1 MARHSSLADQLS
13 ALRAYATAPDH
24 NPEPI
29 QTNWATVPANDN
41 DPEDVADLHVERR
54 WRMKPSVEEIMRQV
68 ATGDTQRNDAGQII
82 RIGKLHF
89 SDGTQTE
96 AGFKLV
102 MGTPVA
108 ARIRMPAGAMLRT
121 KDAEEG
127 QLGGDEDP
135 QHIAASNAYF
145 AEAFDVKP
153 RGYQSGGRRK
163 RGSNIGH
170 EEAKAILEDAYART
184 DMSKVTFTRYP
195 DGLPSGG
202 PKVADNF
209 LGMQKTTCGDSGSV
223 MWQDIVTAR
232 VNQKTWHDALDALKA
247 KDRAVLEAAKTAR
260 TYADVG
266 ASVGMSREY
275 ARRKGG
281 RKALIAAN
289 DNLMA
294 AINKIAS

>member
-1 MARHSSLADQLS
+1 MTRHPSLADQLS
-13 ALRAYATAPDH
+13 ALRTYVTAPDH
-24 NPEPI
+24 DPEPV
-29 QTNWATVPANDN
+29 QTNWSTVPANDN
-41 DPEDVADLHVERR
+41 DPEDVADLHIERR

-68 ATGDTQRNDAGQII
+68 EAGDIQRNDAGQII
-82 RIGKLHF
+82 RIGKLRF

-108 ARIRMPAGAMLRT
+108 TRIRMPAGAMLGT

-127 QLGGDEDP
+127 QLGAEEDP
-135 QHIAASNAYF
+135 QHVAASNAYF
-145 AEAFDVKP
+145 AEAFDVRP
-153 RGYQSGGRRK
+153 RCYQSAGRRK

-170 EEAKAILEDAYART
+170 EEAKAILADAYART

-223 MWQDIVTAR
+223 VWQDIVTAKAAR
-232 VNQKTWHDALDALKA
+232 KEWFDAVDALKA
-247 KDRAVLEAAKTAR
+247 KDRQVLEAARTAR

>member
-1 MARHSSLADQLS
+1 
-13 ALRAYATAPDH
+13 LRAYATAPDH

-68 ATGDTQRNDAGQII
+68 AAGDIDRNDAGQII

-102 MGTPVA
+102 MGSPVA
-108 ARIRMPAGAMLRT
+108 ARIRMPAGAMLGT

-127 QLGGDEDP
+127 QLGGEIDP
-135 QHIAASNAYF
+135 QHITASNSYF
-145 AEAFDVKP
+145 AETFDVKP
-153 RGYQSGGRRK
+153 RGYQSGGRRN
-163 RGSNIGH
+163 RGKNIGH
-170 EEAKAILEDAYART
+170 EEAKAMLAEAYART
-184 DMSKVTFTRYP
+184 DMSKVTFTKYP

-202 PKVADNF
+202 PKVADSF
-209 LGMQKTTCGDSGSV
+209 LGMQKTTCGDTGSV
-223 MWQDIVTAR
+223 MWQDIVTAKADR
-232 VNQKTWHDALDALKA
+232 KEWFDAVDALKA
-247 KDRAVLEAAKTAR
+247 KDRQVLEAAKTAR
-260 TYADVG
+260 TYADVSPGGTDRG
-266 ASVGMSREY
+266 ARKRGRRE
-275 ARRKGG
+275 
-281 RKALIAAN
+281 LIAAN

-294 AINKIAS
+294 AINKMAA

>member
-1 MARHSSLADQLS
+1 MTRHPSLADQLS
-13 ALRAYATAPDH
+13 ALRTYVTTPDH
-24 NPEPI
+24 EPEPI
-29 QTNWATVPANDN
+29 KTNWATVPANDN
-41 DPEDVADLHVERR
+41 DPEDVADLHIERR
-54 WRMKPSVEEIMRQV
+54 WRMKPSIEEIMRQV
-68 ATGDTQRNDAGQII
+68 ATGDIERNDAGQII

-102 MGTPVA
+102 MGAPVA
-108 ARIRMPAGAMLRT
+108 TRIRVPAGGMLGT

-127 QLGGDEDP
+127 QLGGEEDP

-145 AEAFDVKP
+145 AETFDVKP

-163 RGSNIGH
+163 RGSSIGH
-170 EEAKAILEDAYART
+170 EEAKAILADAYART

-195 DGLPSGG
+195 DGLPAGG

-209 LGMQKTTCGDSGSV
+209 MGMQKTTCGDSGSV
-223 MWQDIVTAR
+223 MWQDIVTAKAAR
-232 VNQKTWHDALDALKA
+232 KEWFDAVDALKA

-260 TYADVG
+260 TYADVSPGGTERG
-266 ASVGMSREY
+266 ARKRGRRE
-275 ARRKGG
+275 
-281 RKALIAAN
+281 LIAAN

-294 AINKIAS
+294 AINKIAA